1 MTKGFVG
8 DIKKAAKENYFFRKV
23 LFTGKSSQ
31 LVLRSLEPGEDIGE
45 EVHSVDQIIYVIDGE
60 GMVELDGTKK
70 EFEKGDVV
78 FVPAG
83 VRHNVINAE
92 DEEAMKLFTVYSPPQ
107 HADGTIHPTKADA
120 EAAEARPLAATFGA

>member
-8 DIKKAAKENYFFRKV
+8 DIKKAAKENDFFRRV

-31 LVLRSLEPGEDIGE
+31 LVLMSLEPGEDIGA
-45 EVHSVDQIIYVIDGE
+45 EVHSVDQIIYVVDGE
-60 GMVELDGTKK
+60 GMVELDGDKK

-83 VRHNVINAE
+83 VRHNVVNSE
-92 DEEAMKLFTVYSPPQ
+92 DKEAMKLFTVYAPPQ

-120 EAAEARPLAATFGA
+120 EAAEAKPLAATFGA

>member
-8 DIKKAAKENYFFRKV
+8 DIKKAAKENDFFRKV

-31 LVLRSLEPGEDIGE
+31 LVIMSLEPGEDIGE
-45 EVHSVDQIIYVIDGE
+45 EVHSVDQIIYAVDGE
-60 GMVELDGTKK
+60 GMVELDGNKN

-83 VRHNVINAE
+83 VRHNVVNAE
-92 DEEAMKLFTVYSPPQ
+92 DEHAMKLFTVYAPPQ

-120 EAAEARPLAATFGA
+120 EAAEAKPLAATYGA